1 MPPLGSQLMGA
12 GVARQVLVKTKLAR
26 TAKAYMRNGVANRQ
40 VKNVFFKM
48 NNSPQTP
55 CSY

>member
-48 NNSPQTP
+48 NGS
-55 CSY
+55 SAESVG